1 MINFNMIFDITLG
14 TFLLCLLGAFLF
26 GVLSYNFYERK
37 KQFILL
43 NKFNYICMTENNIP
57 DNIGNSVSINENK
70 IRNEV
75 DKAIRLIKSNT
86 GHGQIVLSIY
96 EGRVK
101 NIKTTLST
109 DVKQFFE
116 IGGNKLYFRKGNKR
130 NKDFRLFP
138 FFVLKKFY
146 KLNSV
151 PDGIQNKAGGLL
163 KLCQTITKTKKTI
176 QTQA

>member
-1 MINFNMIFDITLG
+1 
-14 TFLLCLLGAFLF
+14 
-26 GVLSYNFYERK
+26 
-37 KQFILL
+37 
-43 NKFNYICMTENNIP
+43 MTENNIP

-109 DVKQFFE
+109 DVK
-116 IGGNKLYFRKGNKR
+116 
-130 NKDFRLFP
+130 
-138 FFVLKKFY
+138 
-146 KLNSV
+146 
-151 PDGIQNKAGGLL
+151 
-163 KLCQTITKTKKTI
+163 
-176 QTQA
+176 